1 MGTKNE
7 IEKLKKENQTLKKC
21 NFELEK
27 TLKLFRDCLAFAS
40 LSAEKKTAK
49 SYMGW
54 VKEINK
60 TLKENTFVESE

>member
-7 IEKLKKENQTLKKC
+7 IEKLKQENQTLKKC

-27 TLKLFRDCLAFAS
+27 TLRLFRDALAFAS
-40 LSAEKKTAK
+40 LSAEKNTAK
-49 SYMGW
+49 SYMEW
-54 VKEINK
+54 VEEINK